1 MADIE
6 NIEAAQYSGVVK
18 IMLKRTERYK
28 VNQNFTSRSVTL
40 VRANYVRFEL
50 RRVHL
55 SLPPIVFLWVIWSS
69 SNKQTIK
76 QKIKSNLTPAEI
88 CAINY

>member
-50 RRVHL
+50 RRVDL
-55 SLPPIVFLWVIWSS
+55 SLLPRVFLWVIWSS